1 MTSSFATLWHR
12 SPAVVVGRREREWT
26 STDCSM
32 YRGGEGHA
40 MGRATRT
47 DRCVDR
53 GSETGGRPCESNAWD
68 IIGRF
73 GWRRIQEEGLRFI
86 ESIESNIGTTR
97 PAQPSGRQAERQ
109 LQLQL
114 QLHKLSSTAGGAE
127 LPHHSRPLRSVGTYH
142 CLSRTLR
149 QASLPRTP
157 RSGLQTTDEAR
168 SFDKQKIPRRPTLI
182 GGGTFP
188 LVLFPFSSN
197 FYRYR
202 YVIGRYFASG
212 WTAGPGRALAGGGCG
227 DGSGHGG
234 SKSSRSWRWPS
245 ASGPVRM
252 ARRSEV
258 GRLQW

>member
-40 MGRATRT
+40 MGRATCT

-97 PAQPSGRQAERQ
+97 PAQPSGRQAE
-109 LQLQL
+109 LQL

-168 SFDKQKIPRRPTLI
+168 SFDKQNIPRRPTLI

-212 WTAGPGRALAGGGCG
+212 WTAGRWPGVGRGWVWRRQ
-227 DGSGHGG
+227 
-234 SKSSRSWRWPS
+234 RSWRFQVQPVVAVALSLWSRPY
-245 ASGPVRM
+245 GP
-252 ARRSEV
+252 
-258 GRLQW
+258 